1 VEEGLIIL
9 SHYSR
14 VTLCWGLDVLWQ
26 SFEIMPEFFK
36 LCVRHVYC
44 QSAAI
49 NTISFD
55 PTHNPLRD
63 ATRLLTTLQVCV
75 ASIASAILIED
86 GFSKVA

>member
-1 VEEGLIIL
+1 MEEGFIV
-9 SHYSR
+9 SSSYSR

-36 LCVRHVYC
+36 LSVRHVYC

-63 ATRLLTTLQVCV
+63 AARFMTTLEVCV
-75 ASIASAILIED
+75 ASMASAILIED
-86 GFSKVA
+86 GFKK

>member
-1 VEEGLIIL
+1 M
-9 SHYSR
+9 
-14 VTLCWGLDVLWQ
+14 LWQ
-26 SFEIMPEFFK
+26 SFEVMPEFFK

-63 ATRLLTTLQVCV
+63 AARLMTTLEVCV
-75 ASIASAILIED
+75 ASIASTILIEY
-86 GFSKVA
+86 GFCKIA